1 VSINVLD
8 TATGPPETVT
18 APARPTTK
26 DARPSPRAPRPAAR
40 LLRGTRRVSGLVAVL
55 ALWQL
60 GASRGLL
67 GSTTPSPGQVVAEGW
82 RMLGSGELVGNLG
95 VSLTRV
101 LKGLA
106 IGLPIGL
113 ALGLLS
119 GLVRLGE
126 DVVDAPVQAVRMLPH
141 LALVPLFIIWFG
153 IGETSKILLIAIGVI
168 FPLYINVFH
177 GIRAVDE
184 RLVESARS
192 CGLGRVGLIRKV
204 VLPGALPQILVG
216 LRQSLG
222 IAWLSLVV
230 AEQSATSSGI
240 GYLINQ
246 AVQFMRTDAV
256 FVVLVVYALLGVGT
270 DLIVRGVERRAL
282 AWRRGLVAR

>member
-1 VSINVLD
+1 MSIDVLHPPAGPSGSAPPPSPPPAKD
-8 TATGPPETVT
+8 TAPNS
-18 APARPTTK
+18 APK
-26 DARPSPRAPRPAAR
+26 AAWALRR
-40 LLRGTRRVSGLVAVL
+40 LRRVSGLFAIL
-55 ALWQL
+55 ILWQL

-67 GSTTPSPGQVVAEGW
+67 GSTTPTPAQVVTEAV
-82 RMLGSGELVGNLG
+82 RLLGSGELLGNLA
-95 VSLTRV
+95 VSLVRV

-106 IGLPIGL
+106 IGLS
-113 ALGLLS
+113 LGLVF
-119 GLVRLGE
+119 GLFAGLTRLGE
-126 DVVDAPVQAVRMLPH
+126 DIVDAPVQAVRMLPH

-153 IGETSKILLIAIGVI
+153 IGETSKISLIAIGVI

-177 GIRAVDE
+177 GIRGVDE
-184 RLVESARS
+184 RLVESAKS
-192 CGLGRVGLIRKV
+192 CGLDRLGLIRKV

-246 AVQFMRTDAV
+246 ATQFMRTDTV
-256 FVVLVVYALLGVGT
+256 FVVLIIYALLGLGT
-270 DLIVRGVERRAL
+270 DLLVRSVERRAL
-282 AWRRGLVAR
+282 SWRAGLVAR

>member
-1 VSINVLD
+1 VAGAL
-8 TATGPPETVT
+8 
-18 APARPTTK
+18 R
-26 DARPSPRAPRPAAR
+26 R
-40 LLRGTRRVSGLVAVL
+40 LRRVSGLVAVL
-55 ALWQL
+55 VCWQV

-67 GSTTPSPGQVVAEGW
+67 GSTTPTPAQVLTEAA
-82 RMLGSGELVGNLG
+82 RLLGSGELLGNLG
-95 VSLTRV
+95 VSLVRV

-106 IGLPIGL
+106 IGLSIGL
-113 ALGLLS
+113 VFGLFA
-119 GLVRLGE
+119 GLARLGE
-126 DVVDAPVQAVRMLPH
+126 DILDAPVQAVRMLPH

-153 IGETSKILLIAIGVI
+153 IGETSKISLIAIGVI

-177 GIRAVDE
+177 GIRGVDE
-184 RLVESARS
+184 RLVESAKS
-192 CGLGRVGLIRKV
+192 CGLGRLDLIRKV

-246 AVQFMRTDAV
+246 ATQFMRTDTV
-256 FVVLVVYALLGVGT
+256 FVVLMVYALLGLGT
-270 DLIVRGVERRAL
+270 DLLVRAVERRAL